1 MSAGTPGI
9 LNGNLNLNVRQ
20 GKFNFFT
27 SGSYNEGKGKARGET
42 SRENRDNGV
51 AKDYFY
57 QSSTNERTRQF
68 RSFRFGTDFFMD
80 NRNTVSLIQDF
91 GSGRFSNNEYQDQ
104 EYYDVNKQLLYTGE
118 RTSDGR
124 FGFNRNST
132 RINYKHTFPTPGK
145 ELTADLTY
153 NYGKRSDDVNIYNNF
168 FDTNGAVYKPST
180 EVRNSGN
187 NNNNQFTFQSDF
199 VNPINDKTKFEAGL
213 RSYFNDYK
221 SYYNS
226 YSVNNG
232 QETKLP
238 LSNNYAYKEFIN
250 AIYATFSQKQG
261 NFSYQVGLRAEY
273 SRFDGELVDS
283 AFKFG
288 YKNPSEL
295 KNIWDGLF
303 PSIFL
308 TQKLNENDQIQLN
321 YSRRIRRPD
330 FWQLSPFV
338 DISDPMNLRQG
349 NPLLKPEYINSFEL
363 NYNKTYTSGSLLAV
377 LYFRG
382 NPGDIT
388 QYSDTITAQQYSELQ
403 TAGVDPNAILNTF
416 INGNT
421 TNRYGAELTWQ
432 QKWGSF
438 DITPTIDLQYRT
450 VNATVKNL
458 DLSNEGLN
466 WDAKLII
473 NYKIIAEKSPV
484 FNNLGFQLIGE
495 YESPEVISQG
505 TTKSEYGVD
514 FAMRKDFLK
523 KNKGTITFA
532 INDAFNTRRW
542 GNVYDTESFYQDSY
556 RRWSVRSFRVSF
568 SYKFGNAD
576 FSLFNKRDK
585 EIDD

>member
-1 MSAGTPGI
+1 
-9 LNGNLNLNVRQ
+9 
-20 GKFNFFT
+20 
-27 SGSYNEGKGKARGET
+27 
-42 SRENRDNGV
+42 
-51 AKDYFY
+51 
-57 QSSTNERTRQF
+57 
-68 RSFRFGTDFFMD
+68 
-80 NRNTVSLIQDF
+80 
-91 GSGRFSNNEYQDQ
+91 
-104 EYYDVNKQLLYTGE
+104 
-118 RTSDGR
+118 
-124 FGFNRNST
+124 
-132 RINYKHTFPTPGK
+132 
-145 ELTADLTY
+145 
-153 NYGKRSDDVNIYNNF
+153 
-168 FDTNGAVYKPST
+168 
-180 EVRNSGN
+180 
-187 NNNNQFTFQSDF
+187 
-199 VNPINDKTKFEAGL
+199 
-213 RSYFNDYK
+213 
-221 SYYNS
+221 
-226 YSVNNG
+226 
-232 QETKLP
+232 
-238 LSNNYAYKEFIN
+238 
-250 AIYATFSQKQG
+250 
-261 NFSYQVGLRAEY
+261 
-273 SRFDGELVDS
+273 
-283 AFKFG
+283 
-288 YKNPSEL
+288 
-295 KNIWDGLF
+295 
-303 PSIFL
+303 
-308 TQKLNENDQIQLN
+308 
-321 YSRRIRRPD
+321 
-330 FWQLSPFV
+330 
-338 DISDPMNLRQG
+338 
-349 NPLLKPEYINSFEL
+349 
-363 NYNKTYTSGSLLAV
+363 